1 MVATDMNGVE
11 LPTRPLPK
19 PPPRAISDLLAS
31 MEDMESVD
39 IPALIS
45 IFGDIGTGKT
55 VSAMEFMQAIVPQD
69 KKIVYVDSALNFA
82 TLKNKEHKHLMRR
95 TKKMA
100 YENQEQLVLLANAIR
115 SSPDLKSK
123 IGGIVLDEY
132 STMSNLDQHWVITA
146 RAEQANKEG
155 KYKDPFTAAL
165 PDYGAQKI
173 RSAEVVNAFLMAGVH
188 VVFVCHERY
197 DDLKRIVPDFPDKT
211 SKEFS
216 RLIHGVYHATV
227 EVAGG
232 QRKYKLQLQPVNRV
246 SCKNRIGGLGDFATI
261 QEVAE
266 AYNTWGIDE
275 ESKPTTIEEPPVAV
289 NADDFEQLLK

>member
-1 MVATDMNGVE
+1 MVAVDMNGAE
-11 LPTRPLPK
+11 LPTRPLPR
-19 PPPRAISDLLAS
+19 PPAKAIGDLLAS

-55 VSAMEFMQAIVPQD
+55 VSAMEFMQAIVPQE

-82 TLKNKEHKHLMRR
+82 TLKNNEHKHLMRR
-95 TKKMA
+95 VKKMA
-100 YENQEQLVLLANAIR
+100 YENQEQLVLLANALR
-115 SSPDLKSK
+115 TTPDLKNK
-123 IGGIVLDEY
+123 IGGVVIDEY
-132 STMSNLDQHWVITA
+132 STMSNLDQHWVINA
-146 RAEQANKEG
+146 RAEQASKEG

-197 DDLKRIVPDFPDKT
+197 DELKRIVPDFPDKT

-227 EVAGG
+227 KLEGG
-232 QRKYKLQLQPVNRV
+232 KRKYELQLQPVNRV

-261 QEVAE
+261 QEIAH
-266 AYNTWGIDE
+266 AYNEWGIDADQEPDTVE
-275 ESKPTTIEEPPVAV
+275 ESAPI
-289 NADDFEQLLK
+289 NDADNILALLK